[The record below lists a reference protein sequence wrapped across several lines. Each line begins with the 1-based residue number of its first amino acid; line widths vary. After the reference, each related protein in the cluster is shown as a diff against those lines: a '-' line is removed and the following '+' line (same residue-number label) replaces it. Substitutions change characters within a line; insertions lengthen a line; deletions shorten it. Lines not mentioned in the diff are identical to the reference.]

1 MRVLFNLLKND
12 FFNKIGLKIK
22 GASSGIGRATA
33 ILFSQLGS
41 KLVLVGRDEKA
52 LDETIQSC
60 VTESKDDVF
69 QNDNSNHYNIKKKTT
84 TTIIFNCFLY

>member
-1 MRVLFNLLKND
+1 MWCLLSN
-12 FFNKIGLKIK
+12 FFLQFFL

-33 ILFSQLGS
+33 ILFSNLGS

-60 VTESKDDVF
+60 SPQSKINVF
-69 QNDNSNHYNIKKKTT
+69 LK
-84 TTIIFNCFLY
+84 